1 MSQIPPSVP
10 PAGGGKPKPDVPPP
24 KVKPKNLQP
33 QPESLSGDGSLEYM
47 GFQFSSE
54 KDLETF
60 RTKFL
65 ANMVNIMMA
74 QIKSE
79 NDKMLQAIKKLNP
92 NTPQ

>member
-1 MSQIPPSVP
+1 MGNTPSVP
-10 PAGGGKPKPDVPPP
+10 PPGGGKPKPEIPKP
-24 KVKPKNLQP
+24 KVKPKNLDP
-33 QPESLSGDGSLEYM
+33 LPKPLSGDSSLEYM

-65 ANMVNIMMA
+65 ANMMNMMMA
-74 QIKSE
+74 QMKKE
-79 NDKMLQAIKKLNP
+79 NDQMLKAIKKLNP